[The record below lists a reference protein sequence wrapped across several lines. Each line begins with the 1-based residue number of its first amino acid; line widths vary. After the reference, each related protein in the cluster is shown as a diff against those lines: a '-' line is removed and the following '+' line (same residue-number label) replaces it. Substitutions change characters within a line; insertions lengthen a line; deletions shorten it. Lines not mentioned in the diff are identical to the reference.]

1 MNIKNKKSS
10 DASRAVVEGA
20 VFDHEKLDV
29 YQLEL
34 RSIEWLTPLLEEA
47 LRKTTGKPREV
58 CDQLD
63 RASLSALLN
72 AAEGNG
78 RRQRPA
84 RAKFFDDARGS
95 ATECAACLDAM
106 VSKGLFDPARMVEG
120 KVLLLR
126 IVSML
131 CKLVNRFDVEA
142 QMREEPVEY
151 RVPSPL
157 EPGVKMIDFGN
168 SRTRT
173 RTRTRT
179 TKRHGSH
186 QN

>member
-1 MNIKNKKSS
+1 MNAPNSNDPSPMGGGPEFK
-10 DASRAVVEGA
+10 RY

-34 RSIEWLTPLLEEA
+34 RFITWVTPLIEEGKERGA
-47 LRKTTGKPREV
+47 GKTREV

-72 AAEGNG
+72 TAKGNG
-78 RRQRPA
+78 KRQRQV

-95 ATECAACLDAM
+95 ATECAGCLDAL
-106 VSKGLFDPARMVEG
+106 VAKGVFESGRIAGG
-120 KVLLLR
+120 KAILVR

-131 CKLVNRFDVEA
+131 CKLVDRFDNSDA
-142 QMREEPVEY
+142 TFREEPVEY
-151 RVPSPL
+151 RISRDVQS
-157 EPGVKMIDFGN
+157 E

-173 RTRTRT
+173 RTRRKK
-179 TKRHGSH
+179 TK
-186 QN
+186 